1 MRLFPIRAAL
11 FALALALT
19 SLGIAAAQQQPEN
32 IPWENS
38 MAIAQKMAMGLLE
51 RQTGSKGSPQTSV
64 AIEVDLN
71 LDGTPEIFAYRYV
84 AGCDGINCG
93 NFLFVL
99 EGDSYHEVLGDVPGA
114 RLAPQDKISRSSF
127 KRNGFFDIQLDKMT
141 IGWDGKRYVDASTFP
156 VSSLDGA
163 AFVAACQ
170 KSKLGEQPSQSDTE
184 QAGAACQCQLNRFQT
199 TGLQQADL
207 DTYTAS
213 LGENFEYPMGAKQK
227 AWLDLSKAAQD
238 VATGCD
244 VASGKT
250 QWPPAYLNHGDQPQ
264 QKLNF
269 DGFLDACPAQDFILT
284 NHKTGSPDRALALCG
299 CLAREIP
306 TYGVSQEALDLLAR
320 YYRDEISDADLE
332 AQDADLLTAHD
343 KASEACLSQFPA
355 K

>member
-1 MRLFPIRAAL
+1 
-11 FALALALT
+11 LALLCVWP
-19 SLGIAAAQQQPEN
+19 GAARAQQQPES

-51 RQTGSKGSPQTSV
+51 RQTGSKGLPLASF

-71 LDGTPEIFAYRYV
+71 LDGIPEIFAYRY
-84 AGCDGINCG
+84 APGCDGLKCG

-99 EGDSYHEVLGDVPGA
+99 EGDSYQEVLGGIPGA
-114 RLAPQDKISRSSF
+114 RLVPQDKIGLSPF
-127 KRNGFFDIQLDKMT
+127 KRNGFFDIQSDKMT
-141 IGWDGKRYVDASTFP
+141 IGWDGTRYVDASTFP
-156 VSSLDGA
+156 ASTLDGT

-170 KSKLGEQPSQSDTE
+170 KNKTSEQPAEGEAE
-184 QAGAACQCQLNRFQT
+184 QVATACQCQFNRFQVV
-199 TGLQQADL
+199 GLTQADL

-213 LGENFEYPMGAKQK
+213 LGENFEYPMGEKQK
-227 AWLDLSKAAQD
+227 AWLDLSNNAGD

-244 VASGKT
+244 VASGKS
-250 QWPPAYLNHGDQPQ
+250 QWPPASFTHGDQPQ

-284 NHKTGSPDRALALCG
+284 NHKTGSPDRALTLCG

-306 TYGVSQEALDLLAR
+306 TYGVSQEGLDLLAQ

-332 AQDADLLTAHD
+332 AQDADLLASHD